1 MECRFRFWI
10 PSYSENGV
18 LQEPPLLDKIR
29 AINGRKWKINSAG
42 GLFMGTN
49 PDVTA
54 EIPTKS
60 TENAAFQ
67 ITAAPEFALPFTC
80 HIN

>member
-1 MECRFRFWI
+1 
-10 PSYSENGV
+10 
-18 LQEPPLLDKIR
+18 
-29 AINGRKWKINSAG
+29 
-42 GLFMGTN
+42 MGTN
-49 PDVTA
+49 PDVMA